1 MAALGFLRGGG
12 NPRREAP
19 TFFSK
24 QLKTRMHSSMYA
36 YRPHVTIRV
45 GVSPTDDHPLP
56 MGRQTLRKHYLRKP
70 RLRAGKH

>member
-24 QLKTRMHSSMYA
+24 QLKTRMYSSSMLTARMLPYGL
-36 YRPHVTIRV
+36 
-45 GVSPTDDHPLP
+45 GVSLTETPPSRGQTNTVKTLP
-56 MGRQTLRKHYLRKP
+56 SQTSFACRKN
-70 RLRAGKH
+70 